1 MQGASSTRF
10 SSAPP
15 KPSALVSIS
24 AACAWP
30 APSVQSLMPEGGRF
44 GARRGQWGG
53 HPPSALLHAPPELPA
68 PRPFRRC
75 GGGGDCGDSSSPPGR
90 ESPIRPRI
98 RRRQR
103 RAGRPARCPLKAPPL
118 SRPTLAGGRDRI
130 QGTGLECSVPWPVP
144 ESYVRAKVSFAP
156 PEACDETE
164 QGAGHTRR
172 QHELFS
178 SAQRRN
184 IGRNTRALTLPS
196 IHHPGIHVPP
206 EANVQGR
213 TLPSCG

>member
-1 MQGASSTRF
+1 MCVARAQRAKSHAGGWQVRRPTGPMGRAPAQRSPPRAARAPSAAAVQEVQWRWRLRRQQQPAGEREPHPSAHPPTSTAGWATR
-10 SSAPP
+10 SLPAESAPP
-15 KPSALVSIS
+15 FEADARSLVDAIESKEQAWSARFLGPS
-24 AACAWP
+24 
-30 APSVQSLMPEGGRF
+30 
-44 GARRGQWGG
+44 
-53 HPPSALLHAPPELPA
+53 
-68 PRPFRRC
+68 
-75 GGGGDCGDSSSPPGR
+75 
-90 ESPIRPRI
+90 
-98 RRRQR
+98 
-103 RAGRPARCPLKAPPL
+103 L
-118 SRPTLAGGRDRI
+118 SRMYG
-130 QGTGLECSVPWPVP
+130 
-144 ESYVRAKVSFAP
+144 AKVSFAP